1 MIGSIKIFIIQSF
14 EWQRQKSLE
23 DLFCRIHCGSPLWFS
38 AAKKLK
44 NRYPMGT
51 CVCCSGMESAVGAY
65 FF

>member
-44 NRYPMGT
+44 NN
-51 CVCCSGMESAVGAY
+51 CCSGMESAVGAY